1 MQPAAAT
8 VVDYRLARFNPSSS
22 TVVASWKSW
31 RLRLSKDELWG
42 LTTLLALYYTV
53 SYDKISTTLFTCLE
67 LGNHYSL
74 FSLEFKKKHFAPSW
88 NESWT
93 WERQDFFQSR
103 LLLLVTPR
111 CIFTGA
117 SETNFMTSGFFHALK
132 QSFSMKNSSHVQFMI
147 LINSWHKTTII
158 VERHQVR
165 WNGGIA
171 QY

>member
-42 LTTLLALYYTV
+42 LTTLLALYYKV
-53 SYDKISTTLFTCLE
+53 CYDKISTTLYTRLE

-74 FSLEFKKKHFAPSW
+74 FSLEFKKTFCTFMK
-88 NESWT
+88 
-93 WERQDFFQSR
+93 WELDVGEARFFWSR